1 MKNEPKMPNPLVL
14 ASGSQIRRLLLE
26 QACVPF
32 RVDKSDVDEGLLK
45 QQHSDLNPVEMALM
59 LGRAKAQQVSA
70 RLPGEIVLGADQTM
84 ELDGVLLDKLPDAN
98 LARDRLLKMRGRPH
112 YLHSGLSLHRDG
124 QEIWSLSRSSTIHVR
139 NFSEPFLN
147 AYLEGAG
154 DALTASVGAYAYEGL
169 GAQLFEHV
177 DGDYYA
183 ILGLPLLPL
192 LKALRDFGVI
202 EP

>member
-1 MKNEPKMPNPLVL
+1 MPNPLVL

-32 RVDKSDVDEGLLK
+32 RVDKSDVDEGFLK
-45 QQHSDLNPVEMALM
+45 QQHSDLNPVGMALM

-84 ELDGVLLDKLPDAN
+84 ELDGLLLDKLPDAN

-147 AYLEGAG
+147 AYLEKAG

-169 GAQLFEHV
+169 GAQLFERV

-202 EP
+202 ES